1 MNEQVTYNKK
11 ADILTVR
18 VDELPDDMLD
28 ISTSQPFELILD
40 MVYNKYTGALLE
52 FELTGLLSTF
62 QGDAPDGLVYD
73 PECDTLYIH
82 LHPSNNEKGP
92 CDLAYSDE
100 AKGVLVCLNRSS
112 IGNLTG
118 MEIVGLEKIL
128 ETTID
133 ISENQG
139 RR

>member
-1 MNEQVTYNKK
+1 MTEQITYNKE

-18 VDELPDDMLD
+18 VDELPDDMMD
-28 ISTSQPFELILD
+28 IVTSQPFELILD

-62 QGDAPDGLVYD
+62 RDDAPDGLVYD

-82 LHPSNNEKGP
+82 LHPDDNGKRL
-92 CDLAYSDE
+92 CDLAYCDE
-100 AKGVLVCLNRSS
+100 VEGILVCLNRSS
-112 IGNLTG
+112 VGNLTG
-118 MEIVGLEKIL
+118 IEVVGLEKIL

-139 RR
+139 S